1 MIIKMKKIFKCI
13 IRKNEYIL
21 SDDLFLIELYLTQR
35 KISLPYKILEYSKK
49 DVNKSF
55 KGYNIYNE
63 NWLNYLY
70 GFSITNKE
78 LEFFN
83 FHYNESIHKI
93 IKNTKKKRK
102 RKIKMKIKEYISLLI
117 NEYIIENSSIVE
129 ESIYNITEYR
139 YYMDKD

>member
-49 DVNKSF
+49 EVKKSF
-55 KGYNIYNE
+55 KGYNTYNE

-93 IKNTKKKRK
+93 IKNTKNKRK
-102 RKIKMKIKEYISLLI
+102 KKIKEYISLLI

-129 ESIYNITEYR
+129 ESIYNITEYK

>member
-49 DVNKSF
+49 EVKKSF

-93 IKNTKKKRK
+93 IKNTKKKKK
-102 RKIKMKIKEYISLLI
+102 RKTKIKEYISLLI
-117 NEYIIENSSIVE
+117 NDYILENSSIVE
-129 ESIYNITEYR
+129 ESIYNITEYK

>member
-1 MIIKMKKIFKCI
+1 MIINMKKIFKCI

-49 DVNKSF
+49 EVKKSF
-55 KGYNIYNE
+55 KGYNTYNE

-83 FHYNESIHKI
+83 FHYNESIHRI
-93 IKNTKKKRK
+93 IKNTKKKKK
-102 RKIKMKIKEYISLLI
+102 RKTKIKEYISLLI
-117 NEYIIENSSIVE
+117 NDYILENSSIVE
-129 ESIYNITEYR
+129 ESIYNITEYK
-139 YYMDKD
+139 YSMDKD

>member
-13 IRKNEYIL
+13 IGKNEYIL

-49 DVNKSF
+49 EVKKSF

-83 FHYNESIHKI
+83 FYYNESIHKI

-102 RKIKMKIKEYISLLI
+102 RKIKEYISLLI

-129 ESIYNITEYR
+129 ESIYNITEYK
-139 YYMDKD
+139 YFMDKD

>member
-1 MIIKMKKIFKCI
+1 MIINMKKIFKCI

-49 DVNKSF
+49 EVKKSF
-55 KGYNIYNE
+55 KGYNTYNE

-93 IKNTKKKRK
+93 IKNTKKKKK
-102 RKIKMKIKEYISLLI
+102 RKTKIKEYISLLI
-117 NEYIIENSSIVE
+117 NDYILENSSIVE
-129 ESIYNITEYR
+129 ESIYNITEYK
-139 YYMDKD
+139 YCMDKD